1 MVKLQQHMTK
11 PLVTIAIPA
20 YKKTY
25 LVEAIESALSQTYKN
40 IELIIVDDN
49 SPFDLYSV
57 VKQFDDKR
65 IRYYRNDE
73 NLGKQNVVKNW
84 NRCLEYAKGE
94 FFVLLCDDDLLE
106 PDFVCNLLSLA
117 EKYPDCNVFHARRKV
132 LNEQIGEIS
141 EDNAWPEWESL
152 NTFYE
157 NKLKWIRLH
166 TITEWMLRTS
176 HIASLQYIEFPVA
189 WGSDDISIIKFA
201 EKGGIASSQK
211 VLATFRYNDEH
222 LSKADT
228 RMVEKAKARILNF
241 YWVGEF
247 FHNDKFYPEYMPHL
261 GEMMQNFIVRTNF
274 CDQIRIWAM
283 TPWQAWNFTKRFKVL
298 ANILLRRYKHPGCGA
313 LGV

>member
-1 MVKLQQHMTK
+1 M
-11 PLVTIAIPA
+11 
-20 YKKTY
+20 
-25 LVEAIESALSQTYKN
+25 
-40 IELIIVDDN
+40 
-49 SPFDLYSV
+49 
-57 VKQFDDKR
+57 
-65 IRYYRNDE
+65 
-73 NLGKQNVVKNW
+73 
-84 NRCLEYAKGE
+84 
-94 FFVLLCDDDLLE
+94 
-106 PDFVCNLLSLA
+106 
-117 EKYPDCNVFHARRKV
+117 